1 MKVLAAMLV
10 SVGTLLGAPAYA
22 DNVLVGTG
30 LGAALGAVVGH
41 QVDHENGAW
50 VGGAVGAVT
59 GAVIA
64 TSNNNVRYVERDP
77 YAHNYNTYHAPRRD
91 VYVVQPAYYERRPV
105 KVVYVDA
112 NRGHRNHYRHNDRH
126 YHDSHRYD
134 RHNQGGHGYHN
145 QGHRDGRTVV
155 VVR

>member
-1 MKVLAAMLV
+1 MKALAAMLV
-10 SVGTLLGAPAYA
+10 GVGTLLSVPSYA
-22 DNVLVGTG
+22 DNNVLVGTG

-41 QVDHENGAW
+41 QVDHDNGAW

-77 YAHNYNTYHAPRRD
+77 YARNYNTYNAPRRD
-91 VYVVQPAYYERRPV
+91 VYVVQPGYYERRPV
-105 KVVYVDA
+105 NVVYVDA
-112 NRGHRNHYRHNDRH
+112 ERGHRNHYRHNERH
-126 YHDSHRYD
+126 HYD

-145 QGHRDGRTVV
+145 QGRHDGRTVV